1 MKTLYIEPGSPWEN
15 GYNESFNSK
24 LRDELL
30 NMEIYMDASR
40 LQGMIW
46 CVRTTGCSSISGL
59 FVQDFCLLAPMEFA
73 DPRLILLKGFSPNS
87 PCRLSGSRSDLF
99 AITRCRTLRNLLTCH
114 LLCQSL
120 LSIASRA

>member
-1 MKTLYIEPGSPWEN
+1 MSRKGNRLDNAPM
-15 GYNESFNSK
+15 ES
-24 LRDELL
+24 
-30 NMEIYMDASR
+30 YMDASR

-46 CVRTTGCSSISGL
+46 CVRTTGCSSIFGL

-73 DPRLILLKGFSPNS
+73 DPRLILLKGFSPS
-87 PCRLSGSRSDLF
+87 SRCRLSGSRSDLF
-99 AITRCRTLRNLLTCH
+99 AITLCRTLRNPLTRH